1 MGSRKRNGFGFW
13 ASNSVCHS
21 EPRFHE
27 IITDCEFW
35 RSSFLDCGSRAAKG
49 IAPVRALPIAC
60 SNAREHAKDI
70 ANMRAHELTGQR
82 FTRLAVIARAGSS
95 KHGFS
100 LWDCICGCGTKVRT
114 TAGELLNGGSKSCG
128 CLRSD
133 RSRERAFQRAKHGHC
148 KNRVETRTY
157 RSWRAMI
164 VRCTNPKQK
173 NWEAYGGRGIAVCE
187 RWRGDRGFQNFLS
200 DMGMRPEGQT
210 LERVNVDGNYQP
222 SNCRWAT
229 YSEQRRNQRPT
240 AA

>member
-1 MGSRKRNGFGFW
+1 
-13 ASNSVCHS
+13 
-21 EPRFHE
+21 
-27 IITDCEFW
+27 
-35 RSSFLDCGSRAAKG
+35 
-49 IAPVRALPIAC
+49 
-60 SNAREHAKDI
+60 
-70 ANMRAHELTGQR
+70 
-82 FTRLAVIARAGSS
+82 
-95 KHGFS
+95 
-100 LWDCICGCGTKVRT
+100 
-114 TAGELLNGGSKSCG
+114 
-128 CLRSD
+128 
-133 RSRERAFQRAKHGHC
+133 
-148 KNRVETRTY
+148 
-157 RSWRAMI
+157 MI